1 MFGARAQNRDAGVN
15 HRMPMMKTWRRPRR
29 SAHDPALRTTVANAS
44 VYASITHCRALTPV
58 SRSDAI
64 DGRAVLTTAMSSM
77 SIAVLT
83 HTASRVARRTAV
95 FFGVIGAVMARPDGR
110 RGVYSEHPALRRLGH
125 IGRNAWNPHG

>member
-1 MFGARAQNRDAGVN
+1 MFGARAQNRDAVVN

-83 HTASRVARRTAV
+83 HPDSQGARRTAV
-95 FFGVIGAVMARPDGR
+95 FFGVIVAVVARPEGGR
-110 RGVYSEHPALRRLGH
+110 GGWTEH
-125 IGRNAWNPHG
+125 

>member
-1 MFGARAQNRDAGVN
+1 MFGARAQNRDAVVN

-44 VYASITHCRALTPV
+44 VYASTTHCRALTPV

-77 SIAVLT
+77 SLAVLQ
-83 HTASRVARRTAV
+83 HNDGRGARRYSV
-95 FFGVIGAVMARPDGR
+95 FFGVFGSV
-110 RGVYSEHPALRRLGH
+110 L
-125 IGRNAWNPHG
+125 